1 MDVEIF
7 ESGKKELRIEKCPDT
22 CGRGLSDTITAACNN
37 SRIIVE
43 WLNHVFRIR
52 IVICS
57 IFGSVLVLA
66 VLLSDHVRF
75 LVVYH
80 NRYRRRRQYQ
90 YAHTNSP
97 N

>member
-7 ESGKKELRIEKCPDT
+7 ESGKKELRIEKYPDT

-43 WLNHVFRIR
+43 WLNHVFRMH

-66 VLLSDHVRF
+66 VLLSGHVRF

-80 NRYRRRRQYQ
+80 SRYRPLRH
-90 YAHTNSP
+90 ASIKA
-97 N
+97 